1 MCVCVCCSGCKFS
14 LEEERIV
21 IELQAQFGNKWARIA
36 TYLPGRTDN
45 DVKNFWS
52 SRQKRLAR
60 ILQNSATTSSSNSKS
75 YKTKREFPASPDAST
90 LEVIII
96 KFHCYNPLF
105 LFLFFFFLVGVEGNF
120 LPDLDV
126 ACVSINIICFSSIYF
141 TLHILEVL
149 SVKF

>member
-1 MCVCVCCSGCKFS
+1 MFIDDLVWFSGCKFS

-60 ILQNSATTSSSNSKS
+60 ILQNSATPSSSSNTKS
-75 YKTKREFPASPDAST
+75 HKTNREVSTFHDAPTLQVNYLHPFICGSFQVTFMDFNLHICKQFHRFNFIEMLVASIEMS
-90 LEVIII
+90 V
-96 KFHCYNPLF
+96 
-105 LFLFFFFLVGVEGNF
+105 FFF
-120 LPDLDV
+120 
-126 ACVSINIICFSSIYF
+126 
-141 TLHILEVL
+141 
-149 SVKF
+149 